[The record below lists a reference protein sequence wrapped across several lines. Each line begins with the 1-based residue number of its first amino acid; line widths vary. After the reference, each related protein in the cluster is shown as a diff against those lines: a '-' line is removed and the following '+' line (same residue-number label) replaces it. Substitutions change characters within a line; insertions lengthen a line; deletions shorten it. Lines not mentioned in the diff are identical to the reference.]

1 MDILLTQDSTNEAV
15 NGKDPNFFD
24 QDYRASSIGIGFVWF
39 FMTIINP
46 ILFAAIRP
54 NKKCNAWTCWYNN
67 WTKGEKHAWNVVR
80 ISNGIFFG
88 FLTLFWLLSYIHN
101 RFMQKLYYRV
111 IAWMI
116 PASWI
121 FAFWAFLA
129 FIIGG
134 AQTGG
139 KVGRNIGYW
148 FLSTIMLAGSEA
160 LAWWQVPDM
169 IKFYRWDA
177 QEWWNY
183 TKEDAPQNWPS
194 QLGDFVDY

>member
-121 FAFWAFLA
+121 FAFWALLA

-134 AQTGG
+134 SQSGG
-139 KVGRNIGYW
+139 KFGKDIGLW
-148 FLSTIMLAGSEA
+148 FLSTLMLAGSEA
-160 LAWWQVPDM
+160 LAWW
-169 IKFYRWDA
+169 
-177 QEWWNY
+177 
-183 TKEDAPQNWPS
+183 
-194 QLGDFVDY
+194 